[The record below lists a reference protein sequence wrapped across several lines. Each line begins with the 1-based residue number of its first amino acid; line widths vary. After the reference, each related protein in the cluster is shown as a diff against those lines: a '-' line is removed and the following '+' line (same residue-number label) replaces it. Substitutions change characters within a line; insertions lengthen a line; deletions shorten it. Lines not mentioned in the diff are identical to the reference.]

1 MPVAGGVSGL
11 VGRCAVPDGGGQ
23 EQGGGRMSVMD
34 WLAVGLFVVGLV
46 LPWVVVYVSLVRG
59 DAPRGRR

>member
-1 MPVAGGVSGL
+1 
-11 VGRCAVPDGGGQ
+11 
-23 EQGGGRMSVMD
+23 MSAMD

-59 DAPRGRR
+59 DAPWGRR

>member
-1 MPVAGGVSGL
+1 
-11 VGRCAVPDGGGQ
+11 
-23 EQGGGRMSVMD
+23 MSAMD

-46 LPWVVVYVSLVRG
+46 LTWVVVYVSLVRG